1 MVAVEHLDVNSGIG
15 HAASDFAQLTR
26 LGLIQ
31 ALDQDFAL
39 FENADACG
47 GESGASGGAVGEEEM
62 ADGAAVEE
70 TCATAFDADA
80 SAAERFTHFS
90 ERARAVF
97 EFYRQIFHVLD
108 APNFFKCEK
117 TIAPE
122 RQVCFNDGRT
132 MDVNSMT
139 RVAQLV
145 GEAGRIRML
154 TMMLDGSG
162 HSAAELAMAA
172 EVSPQTASS
181 HLSKMLSGGLIVSE
195 ALGRQ
200 RFFRLKNGDVARAI
214 EALGALAQPLHTEGM
229 PELRFAR
236 TCYDHLA
243 GVLSI
248 ALRDELLKREVLR
261 HRGDQFALAVGGEK
275 FLREFGIQAGELRGL
290 RRSFARKCL
299 DWTER
304 HHHVGGAVGAA
315 LLTRFFELKWIAR
328 TRSSRAVRVTHEG
341 ERQFE
346 MRLGIRCAAL
356 RCG

>member
-1 MVAVEHLDVNSGIG
+1 
-15 HAASDFAQLTR
+15 
-26 LGLIQ
+26 
-31 ALDQDFAL
+31 
-39 FENADACG
+39 
-47 GESGASGGAVGEEEM
+47 
-62 ADGAAVEE
+62 
-70 TCATAFDADA
+70 
-80 SAAERFTHFS
+80 
-90 ERARAVF
+90 
-97 EFYRQIFHVLD
+97 
-108 APNFFKCEK
+108 
-117 TIAPE
+117 
-122 RQVCFNDGRT
+122 
-132 MDVNSMT
+132 MT

-154 TMMLDGSG
+154 ATMLDGGG

-172 EVSPQTASS
+172 DVSPQTASS
-181 HLSKMLSGGLIVSE
+181 HLSKMLLGGLIVSE
-195 ALGRQ
+195 ARGRQ

-214 EALGALAQPLHTEGM
+214 EALGALAGPLDIEGM

-261 HRGDQFALAVGGEK
+261 HRGDEFALAAGGEE
-275 FLREFGIQAGELRGL
+275 FLREFGIRAGELRGQ

-315 LLTRFFELKWIAR
+315 LLTRFFEMKWIAR
-328 TRSSRAVRVTHEG
+328 TRRSRAVRVTHEG
-341 ERQFE
+341 ERQLE
-346 MRLGIRCAAL
+346 RRLGIRCGAL